1 VPENLEEKK
10 YLAEIE
16 KLNIEIDALRRP
28 FSRPL
33 NWVPLLLAA
42 VGIFSA
48 FTQFQHSSVVSERS
62 AFKLEQQ
69 KIETEKILAQKTEQ
83 LSQKQSELNEAN
95 QEKISTEKSTKALR
109 VEQAKLQAALA
120 ELNIKITQSKEAAA
134 SLDAQLVSDNADQE
148 VKELSQQV
156 SDRLEVAKT
165 SLDETVKQQV
175 ERITR
180 LIIGMNEDSKTIR
193 VHSTNSLINEFQ
205 SSSRAIEETLALFDD
220 GSIQELSADGR
231 INALIFLGA
240 TLPEAWNSELI
251 SVARDKIAFIEAR
264 QSQGIKIGITTR
276 KWISKLQ
283 DLLDSL

>member
-1 VPENLEEKK
+1 
-10 YLAEIE
+10 
-16 KLNIEIDALRRP
+16 
-28 FSRPL
+28 
-33 NWVPLLLAA
+33 
-42 VGIFSA
+42 
-48 FTQFQHSSVVSERS
+48 
-62 AFKLEQQ
+62 
-69 KIETEKILAQKTEQ
+69 
-83 LSQKQSELNEAN
+83 
-95 QEKISTEKSTKALR
+95 
-109 VEQAKLQAALA
+109 
-120 ELNIKITQSKEAAA
+120 
-134 SLDAQLVSDNADQE
+134 
-148 VKELSQQV
+148 
-156 SDRLEVAKT
+156 
-165 SLDETVKQQV
+165 
-175 ERITR
+175 
-180 LIIGMNEDSKTIR
+180 MNEDSKTIR